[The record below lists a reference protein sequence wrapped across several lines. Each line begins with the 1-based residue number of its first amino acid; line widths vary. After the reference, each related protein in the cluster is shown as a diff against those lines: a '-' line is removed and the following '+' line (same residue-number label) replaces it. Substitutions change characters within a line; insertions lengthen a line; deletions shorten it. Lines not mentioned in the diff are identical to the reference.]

1 MLTDLGGGGGG
12 GARTELNDVLDPD
25 VGLELRLCFGPR
37 TSEAGTLTVFSDLWN
52 NFGDE
57 FGGTAVVSNFG
68 LGLDEF
74 LGDDESEPLL

>member
-1 MLTDLGGGGGG
+1 MLIDLGGGGGG
-12 GARTELNDVLDPD
+12 GARPGGHEVFVPNP
-25 VGLELRLCFGPR
+25 GLELRLCFGPKTR
-37 TSEAGTLTVFSDLWN
+37 EAGTLTVFSDLWN

-74 LGDDESEPLL
+74 LGEDESEPLL